1 MSHTNPCCSGIHEA
15 NRNMVLS
22 AVLVAQG
29 TTKYECR
36 IRKLTARQVLFDG
49 ASPDFTIARVSSEAK
64 LYNVGKNLK
73 QRKALKILNED
84 ARSKPDLELS
94 TAGLEEVGTFTES
107 EVKGRRSHN
116 SPTKPML
123 VSTFKDAKN
132 WLVFRGAPLDEVP
145 AGRNLPWARL
155 ISSGTPDMVILRVF
169 TRGGA
174 APKKCD
180 DARRPVNYHSELWVY
195 EPAGRPSYFGKEWFC
210 DPPLSSKIL

>member
-1 MSHTNPCCSGIHEA
+1 
-15 NRNMVLS
+15 MVLT

-73 QRKALKILNED
+73 RRKALKFLNED
-84 ARSKPDLELS
+84 TRRKAKLLKLS

-107 EVKGRRSHN
+107 EVKGPRGHN

-123 VSTFKDAKN
+123 LSTFKDAKN
-132 WLVFRGAPLDEVP
+132 WLVFRGAPLEEVP
-145 AGRNLPWARL
+145 APGRNLPWARL
-155 ISSGTPDMVILRVF
+155 ISSGTPKMVILRVF

-174 APKKCD
+174 VPAKCD
-180 DARRPVNYHSELWVY
+180 DARRPVDYYSELWVY
-195 EPAGRPSYFGKEWFC
+195 EPAGRPSSFGKESFC
-210 DPPLSSKIL
+210 DPPLSSKMTL